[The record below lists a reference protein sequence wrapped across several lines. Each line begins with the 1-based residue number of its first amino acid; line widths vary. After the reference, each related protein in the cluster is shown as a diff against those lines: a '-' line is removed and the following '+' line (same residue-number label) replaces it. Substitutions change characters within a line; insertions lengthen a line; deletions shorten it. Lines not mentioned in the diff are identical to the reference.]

1 MKKLLLSAIILGSAI
16 VANAQSGGYSVS
28 PMGATGSDLITI
40 TLDPAVVCTDGT
52 PGLAGVALVRMHSGW
67 GDNASP
73 TPTNWQNVVDA
84 GPTGAGDAVVGMTQ
98 NPDGTWSKTFRP
110 SDYYGVAGG
119 DIARICAVFNGG
131 ATGANWDNRG
141 KYDDGSGTCGDLFI
155 PLPVAAPFG
164 VTATK
169 KINNNNFSL
178 KAAFPNPTNNESAIR
193 VTLKQSGNVT
203 VTVKNLIGQTVA
215 TLANGFMTAGDK
227 SFTWEAG
234 NNPSGIYFYTVES
247 EGATASAKI
256 NLVK

>member
-52 PGLAGVALVRMHSGW
+52 PGLAGASIVRMHSGW
-67 GDNASP
+67 GDANG
-73 TPTNWQNVVDA
+73 TNWQNVVSA
-84 GPTGAGDAVVGMTQ
+84 SGGATDPSDAVVGLTQ
-98 NPDGTWSKTFRP
+98 NTNGTWSKTFRP

-119 DIARICAVFNGG
+119 DIAKICAVFNGG
-131 ATGANWDNRG
+131 PAGSNWDNRG

-178 KAAFPNPTNNESAIR
+178 KAAYPNPTNNESAIR